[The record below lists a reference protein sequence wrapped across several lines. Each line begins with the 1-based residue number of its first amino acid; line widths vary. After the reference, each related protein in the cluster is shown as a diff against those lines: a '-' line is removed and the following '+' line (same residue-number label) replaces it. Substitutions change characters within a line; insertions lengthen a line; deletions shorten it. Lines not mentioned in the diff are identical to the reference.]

1 MCSAVS
7 ADSLDSQSRVAAKRK
22 ASERVR
28 SPSDVR
34 YSVVLRGFVDFVGDG
49 VSWTRG
55 RRAGALTLAPS
66 ARKRIIKAWRA
77 LGSMMHLSYV
87 W

>member
-1 MCSAVS
+1 
-7 ADSLDSQSRVAAKRK
+7 
-22 ASERVR
+22 
-28 SPSDVR
+28 
-34 YSVVLRGFVDFVGDG
+34 VVLRGFVDFVGDG